1 MSRATLHLSWLT
13 LSFDRDEMRQLARTQ
28 QTGLGSGATAD
39 APWRLNIDQQ
49 EQQMQR
55 DWSRMHGEGDNQGGE
70 MDNEYSQF
78 MDELGGKGSG
88 SKPPRSDNP
97 YGLPGGGP
105 GQAGQSPYG
114 PPGGGGG
121 GAGAGAGRGDI
132 SDTNVY
138 VGGLPPSYD
147 DLDLRNLFKQFGE
160 IVNCNVLKDKNTGL
174 SRNFGFV
181 HFTKPGD
188 AYAAIQ
194 VFLCFPVRMLV
205 H

>member
-1 MSRATLHLSWLT
+1 
-13 LSFDRDEMRQLARTQ
+13 
-28 QTGLGSGATAD
+28 
-39 APWRLNIDQQ
+39 
-49 EQQMQR
+49 
-55 DWSRMHGEGDNQGGE
+55 
-70 MDNEYSQF
+70 
-78 MDELGGKGSG
+78 
-88 SKPPRSDNP
+88 
-97 YGLPGGGP
+97 
-105 GQAGQSPYG
+105 
-114 PPGGGGG
+114 
-121 GAGAGAGRGDI
+121 DI

-194 VFLCFPVRMLV
+194 SMNGMQVDGKTLQVRL
-205 H
+205 